1 MIFCHSGSLGCD
13 SALSGSS
20 PQLCIPGFHRGRILT
35 PLGSV
40 FSGSATGFSQLRRFT
55 SQVHKLRMQ
64 GMAGNA
70 KPSSDT
76 ENVQGNGKNLL
87 CAFGAPVNSLLWLP
101 QTSVKVLIDLFSLW
115 ERVLL
120 VVGPQQLLA
129 GSLRDQNS
137 PALEEF

>member
-55 SQVHKLRMQ
+55 SQVHKLCMQ

-101 QTSVKVLIDLFSLW
+101 QTSVKVLIDLFFPMGAGPACCGATAAPG
-115 ERVLL
+115 RVSE
-120 VVGPQQLLA
+120 
-129 GSLRDQNS
+129 GSELS
-137 PALEEF
+137 CT